1 MTDDEST
8 AAVPQAA
15 GDGRPTAVWEVD
27 TASGTARVHHHA
39 VGHGR
44 PRATLVLGHGVGR
57 GVDAPDLVAIAAA
70 LPAIGVE
77 VVLVEQPWHVAGRRL
92 GGPGP
97 TLDAAWRDCVADLRG
112 RGIGTRRLVCGGRS
126 SGARVACRTVDE
138 VGPAA
143 LLLLAF
149 PLWPARRP
157 PLADA
162 PSRLPE
168 LVAAAR
174 RLPTVVVQG
183 TRDRMGPADEV
194 AVGLAEQ
201 NVTARVVPIPEAD
214 HAFAV
219 PRSSGLPDGAALGLV
234 VRAARATALRI
245 VDGHY

>member
-1 MTDDEST
+1 MT
-8 AAVPQAA
+8 PRA
-15 GDGRPTAVWEVD
+15 GQPEQQPGGQWTWLVATDGGP
-27 TASGTARVHHHA
+27 ARAHHHR
-39 VGHGR
+39 VPHGR

-70 LPAIGVE
+70 LPEVGIE

-92 GGPGP
+92 GGPAP
-97 TLDAAWRDCVADLRG
+97 TLDAAWQAVLSDLRS
-112 RGIGTRRLVCGGRS
+112 RGIGVRRLVCGGRS

-138 VGPAA
+138 VAPDA

-157 PLADA
+157 PLAEA

-168 LVAAAR
+168 LAAAAR
-174 RLPTVVVQG
+174 TVPTVVVQG
-183 TRDRMGPADEV
+183 TRDRLGAPDEV
-194 AVGLAEQ
+194 AVGLAEA
-201 NVTARVVPIPEAD
+201 NVTARVVPVPEAD
-214 HAFAV
+214 HSFAV
-219 PRSSGLPDGAALGLV
+219 PRSAAGSAGDALDLV